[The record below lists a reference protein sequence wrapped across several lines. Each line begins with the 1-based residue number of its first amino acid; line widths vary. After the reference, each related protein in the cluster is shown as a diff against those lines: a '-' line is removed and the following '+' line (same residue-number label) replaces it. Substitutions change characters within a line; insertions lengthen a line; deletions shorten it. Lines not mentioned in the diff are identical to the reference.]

1 MNKIIVSLFLGLS
14 LAAFGQTINSRSIL
28 SPLSKKDAKSLELRA
43 STPQDHGQL
52 AAYYRARAA
61 QERIESQ
68 KHATEAAYFKLHP
81 SPLASKHPFIYGTE
95 AHCLWVSSRYAKSA
109 TKSEALL
116 RRHEQLASVL
126 QSTIPSARLGE

>member
-14 LAAFGQTINSRSIL
+14 LAAFGQTITGSLTL
-28 SPLSKKDAKSLELRA
+28 SPLSKKEAKSLELRA
-43 STPQDHGQL
+43 NTTQDHSRL
-52 AAYYRARAA
+52 ATYYRARAA
-61 QERIESQ
+61 QERVEAQ

-81 SPLASKHPFIYGTE
+81 SYLASKHPFIYGTE

-116 RRHEQLASVL
+116 RKHEQLASGR
-126 QSTIPSARLGE
+126 QSPAASARLGE